1 MELPPT
7 LPNKLV
13 DDKKYIGPII
23 EEYIWY
29 PEVPR
34 VDDDAVHSAVVRNVP
49 AELIVAPG
57 QVEPHAGGQ
66 QLVLFIL
73 VEYHLVY
80 LIPVIYPAL
89 YTTLT
94 KSTICCRV
102 TPKVMV
108 IGEDSLSTGLF
119 WGL

>member
-13 DDKKYIGPII
+13 DDKKYIGPVI

-49 AELIVAPG
+49 AELIVAPS

-66 QLVLFIL
+66 QLVLL
-73 VEYHLVY
+73 VQVNDLLQRHAECYDDGGGLVHDGSVLCVVVLEKIRQQFL
-80 LIPVIYPAL
+80 LIRS
-89 YTTLT
+89 TTT
-94 KSTICCRV
+94 S
-102 TPKVMV
+102 
-108 IGEDSLSTGLF
+108 
-119 WGL
+119 